1 MGQRRKR
8 ETKSDGVARRL
19 HARVWTRRL
28 PPREHT
34 TQNKHKHKR
43 MTHTHSPYHD
53 VSAQHAEAN
62 AVSEQNSLAPG
73 RVETLQVALVQ
84 VL

>member
-1 MGQRRKR
+1 MRVYGR
-8 ETKSDGVARRL
+8 VAFPT
-19 HARVWTRRL
+19 RV
-28 PPREHT
+28 HST
-34 TQNKHKHKR
+34 TQTQ
-43 MTHTHSPYHD
+43 THGAYTHSPYHD

-84 VL
+84 VLQDLEQPAD